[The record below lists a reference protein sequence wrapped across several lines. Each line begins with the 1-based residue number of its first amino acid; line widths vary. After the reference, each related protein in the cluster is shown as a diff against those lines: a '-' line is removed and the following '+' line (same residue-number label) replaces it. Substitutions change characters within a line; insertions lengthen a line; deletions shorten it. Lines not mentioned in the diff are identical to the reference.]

1 MSTKNMYKDQTIH
14 HYKHRRKPNR
24 SIGGDV
30 GIYIFL
36 ALCSIMMVFPL
47 FFAICNA
54 LKPLDEVLKNPPT
67 VFPRNPTFDNFSD
80 LLITMSQGWVPL
92 SRYIWNTIFITV
104 VGTLGHVVLASMAAY
119 VLAKYRFPG
128 GQLFF
133 RIAVVA
139 LMFSGYVTGIPN
151 YLIMCKLH
159 MVDTYWSLILPAI
172 GGSLGLFL
180 MKQFMEGLPTSL
192 IEAAKIDGAGEY
204 RTFFQIT
211 LPLLK
216 PSMAAVGFMM
226 ATVYWNDW
234 QNALLYITSDRKK
247 PLQLLLINIQK
258 SIEFLLNNSNVPAS
272 VKAAMGGTIPQ
283 YSATMATVIVVIGP
297 IMVIYPFFQKY
308 FVKGLTVGSVKG

>member
-14 HYKHRRKPNR
+14 HYKQRRKPNR

-36 ALCSIMMVFPL
+36 ALCSMMMVFPL

-180 MKQFMEGLPTSL
+180 MKQFMDGFPMSL
-192 IEAAKIDGAGEY
+192 IEAAKIDGASELLIFWKLVMPNVKPAWLTISIFSIQNLWNNAQVQYIYTESKKMLRYALDQVALGGIA
-204 RTFFQIT
+204 RTGQ
-211 LPLLK
+211 
-216 PSMAAVGFMM
+216 
-226 ATVYWNDW
+226 
-234 QNALLYITSDRKK
+234 QNAVIVFTMS
-247 PLQLLLINIQK
+247 
-258 SIEFLLNNSNVPAS
+258 VPIVFFIFS
-272 VKAAMGGTIPQ
+272 QSQIME
-283 YSATMATVIVVIGP
+283 TMATS
-297 IMVIYPFFQKY
+297 
-308 FVKGLTVGSVKG
+308 GLKD

>member
-24 SIGGDV
+24 SVGGDI

-36 ALCSIMMVFPL
+36 ALCSAMMVFPL

-67 VFPRNPTFDNFSD
+67 VFPRNPTFDNFTD

-92 SRYIWNTIFITV
+92 SRYIWNTVFITV
-104 VGTLGHVVLASMAAY
+104 VGTVGHVVLASMAAY

-133 RIAVVA
+133 RLAVVA
-139 LMFSGYVTGIPN
+139 LMFSPYVTGIPN

-180 MKQFMEGLPTSL
+180 MKQFMDGFPMSL
-192 IEAAKIDGAGEY
+192 VEAAKIDGAHEMLIFWKLVMPNVKPAWLTISIFSIQNLWNNAQVQYIYTESKKMLRYALDQVALGGIA
-204 RTFFQIT
+204 RTGQ
-211 LPLLK
+211 
-216 PSMAAVGFMM
+216 
-226 ATVYWNDW
+226 
-234 QNALLYITSDRKK
+234 QNAVIVFTMA
-247 PLQLLLINIQK
+247 
-258 SIEFLLNNSNVPAS
+258 VPIVFFIFS
-272 VKAAMGGTIPQ
+272 QSQIME
-283 YSATMATVIVVIGP
+283 TMATS
-297 IMVIYPFFQKY
+297 
-308 FVKGLTVGSVKG
+308 GLKD

>member
-139 LMFSGYVTGIPN
+139 LMFNGYVTGIPN

-180 MKQFMEGLPTSL
+180 MKQFMDGFPMSL
-192 IEAAKIDGAGEY
+192 VEAAKIDGASELLIFWKLVMPNVKPAWLTISIFSIQNLWNNAQVQYIYTESKKMLRYALDQVALGGIA
-204 RTFFQIT
+204 RTGQ
-211 LPLLK
+211 
-216 PSMAAVGFMM
+216 
-226 ATVYWNDW
+226 
-234 QNALLYITSDRKK
+234 QNAVIVFTMS
-247 PLQLLLINIQK
+247 
-258 SIEFLLNNSNVPAS
+258 VPIVFFIFS
-272 VKAAMGGTIPQ
+272 QSQIME
-283 YSATMATVIVVIGP
+283 TMATS
-297 IMVIYPFFQKY
+297 
-308 FVKGLTVGSVKG
+308 GLKD

>member
-47 FFAICNA
+47 FFFFFNA

-180 MKQFMEGLPTSL
+180 MKQFMDGFPMSL
-192 IEAAKIDGAGEY
+192 VEAAKIDGASELLIFWKLVMPNVKPAWLTISIFSIQNLWNNAQVQYIYTESKKMLRYALDQVALGGIA
-204 RTFFQIT
+204 RTGQ
-211 LPLLK
+211 
-216 PSMAAVGFMM
+216 
-226 ATVYWNDW
+226 
-234 QNALLYITSDRKK
+234 QNAVIVFTMS
-247 PLQLLLINIQK
+247 
-258 SIEFLLNNSNVPAS
+258 VPIVFFIFS
-272 VKAAMGGTIPQ
+272 QSQIME
-283 YSATMATVIVVIGP
+283 TMATS
-297 IMVIYPFFQKY
+297 
-308 FVKGLTVGSVKG
+308 GLKD

>member
-180 MKQFMEGLPTSL
+180 MKQFMDVFPMSL
-192 IEAAKIDGAGEY
+192 VEAAKIDGASELLIFWKLVMPNVKPAWLTISIFSIQNLWNNAQVQYIYTESKKMLRYALDQVALGGIA
-204 RTFFQIT
+204 RTGQ
-211 LPLLK
+211 
-216 PSMAAVGFMM
+216 
-226 ATVYWNDW
+226 
-234 QNALLYITSDRKK
+234 QNAVIVFTMS
-247 PLQLLLINIQK
+247 
-258 SIEFLLNNSNVPAS
+258 VPIVFFIFS
-272 VKAAMGGTIPQ
+272 QSQIME
-283 YSATMATVIVVIGP
+283 TMATS
-297 IMVIYPFFQKY
+297 
-308 FVKGLTVGSVKG
+308 GLKD

>member
-92 SRYIWNTIFITV
+92 SRCIWNTIFITV

-119 VLAKYRFPG
+119 VLAKYDFPG
-128 GQLFF
+128 GKLFF
-133 RIAVVA
+133 RVAVVA
-139 LMFSGYVTGIPN
+139 LMFNGYVTGIPN
-151 YLIMCKLH
+151 YMIMCKLH
-159 MVDTYWSLILPAI
+159 MVDTYWALILPAI

-180 MKQFMEGLPTSL
+180 MKQFMEGFPMSL
-192 IEAAKIDGAGEY
+192 IEAAKIDGASEM
-204 RTFFQIT
+204 TIFWK
-211 LPLLK
+211 LVMPNVK
-216 PSMAAVGFMM
+216 PAWLTISIFSINGLWNNPQTTYIYTESKKMM
-226 ATVYWNDW
+226 AYALSQIQAGGIARTGQSTAVIVFTMTVP
-234 QNALLYITSDRKK
+234 IVF
-247 PLQLLLINIQK
+247 
-258 SIEFLLNNSNVPAS
+258 FLFSQSQILE
-272 VKAAMGGTIPQ
+272 
-283 YSATMATVIVVIGP
+283 TMATS
-297 IMVIYPFFQKY
+297 
-308 FVKGLTVGSVKG
+308 GLKD

>member
-1 MSTKNMYKDQTIH
+1 MNSKSMYKDQTIH

-24 SIGGDV
+24 SVGGDI

-36 ALCSIMMVFPL
+36 AICSAMMVFPL

-67 VFPRNPTFDNFSD
+67 VLPRNPTFDNFSD

-92 SRYIWNTIFITV
+92 SRYIWNTVFITV
-104 VGTLGHVVLASMAAY
+104 VGTVGHVVFASMAAY

-128 GQLFF
+128 GNLFF
-133 RIAVVA
+133 RVAVVA

-180 MKQFMEGLPTSL
+180 MKQFMDGFPMSL
-192 IEAAKIDGAGEY
+192 IEAAKIDGASEMLIFWKLVMPNVKPAWLTISIFSIQGLWNNAQVQYIYTESKKMLRY
-204 RTFFQIT
+204 ALDQVALGGIARTGQ
-211 LPLLK
+211 
-216 PSMAAVGFMM
+216 
-226 ATVYWNDW
+226 
-234 QNALLYITSDRKK
+234 QNAVIVFTMS
-247 PLQLLLINIQK
+247 
-258 SIEFLLNNSNVPAS
+258 VPIVFFIFS
-272 VKAAMGGTIPQ
+272 QSQIME
-283 YSATMATVIVVIGP
+283 TMATS
-297 IMVIYPFFQKY
+297 
-308 FVKGLTVGSVKG
+308 GLKD

>member
-36 ALCSIMMVFPL
+36 TLCSMMMVFPL

-104 VGTLGHVVLASMAAY
+104 TGTLGHVVLASMAAY

-133 RIAVVA
+133 RLAVVA

-180 MKQFMEGLPTSL
+180 MKQFMDGFPMSL
-192 IEAAKIDGAGEY
+192 IEAAKIDGASELLIFWKLVMPNVKPAWLTISIFSIQNLWNNAQVQYIYTESKKMLRYALDQVALGGIA
-204 RTFFQIT
+204 RTGQ
-211 LPLLK
+211 
-216 PSMAAVGFMM
+216 
-226 ATVYWNDW
+226 
-234 QNALLYITSDRKK
+234 QNAVIVFTMS
-247 PLQLLLINIQK
+247 
-258 SIEFLLNNSNVPAS
+258 VPIVFFIFS
-272 VKAAMGGTIPQ
+272 QSQIME
-283 YSATMATVIVVIGP
+283 TMATS
-297 IMVIYPFFQKY
+297 
-308 FVKGLTVGSVKG
+308 GLKD

>member
-1 MSTKNMYKDQTIH
+1 MYKDQTIH

-24 SIGGDV
+24 SVGGDI

-36 ALCSIMMVFPL
+36 AICSLMMVFPL

-67 VFPRNPTFDNFSD
+67 VLPRNPTLDNFSD

-92 SRYIWNTIFITV
+92 SRYIWNTVFITV
-104 VGTLGHVVLASMAAY
+104 VGTVGHVVFASMAAY

-128 GQLFF
+128 GNLFF
-133 RIAVVA
+133 RVAVVA

-180 MKQFMEGLPTSL
+180 MKQFMDGFPMSL
-192 IEAAKIDGAGEY
+192 IEAAKIDGASEMLIFWKLVMPNVKPAWLTISIFSIQGLWNNAQVQYIYTESKKMLRY
-204 RTFFQIT
+204 ALDQVALGGIARTGQ
-211 LPLLK
+211 
-216 PSMAAVGFMM
+216 
-226 ATVYWNDW
+226 
-234 QNALLYITSDRKK
+234 QNAVIVFTMS
-247 PLQLLLINIQK
+247 
-258 SIEFLLNNSNVPAS
+258 VPIVFFIFS
-272 VKAAMGGTIPQ
+272 QSQIME
-283 YSATMATVIVVIGP
+283 TMATS
-297 IMVIYPFFQKY
+297 
-308 FVKGLTVGSVKG
+308 GLKD

>member
-24 SIGGDV
+24 SVGGDV

-36 ALCSIMMVFPL
+36 AICSAMMVFPL

-67 VFPRNPTFDNFSD
+67 VLPRNPTFDNFSD

-92 SRYIWNTIFITV
+92 SRYIWNTVFITV
-104 VGTLGHVVLASMAAY
+104 VGTFGHVILASMAAY

-133 RIAVVA
+133 RLAVVA

-180 MKQFMEGLPTSL
+180 MKQFMDGFPMSL
-192 IEAAKIDGAGEY
+192 VEAAKIDGASELLIFWKLVMPNVKPAWLTISIFSIQNLWNNAQVQYIYTESKKMLRYALDQVALGGIA
-204 RTFFQIT
+204 RTGQ
-211 LPLLK
+211 
-216 PSMAAVGFMM
+216 
-226 ATVYWNDW
+226 
-234 QNALLYITSDRKK
+234 QNAVIVFTMS
-247 PLQLLLINIQK
+247 
-258 SIEFLLNNSNVPAS
+258 VPIVFFIFS
-272 VKAAMGGTIPQ
+272 QSQIME
-283 YSATMATVIVVIGP
+283 TMATS
-297 IMVIYPFFQKY
+297 
-308 FVKGLTVGSVKG
+308 GLKD